1 MVGDITAARKVK
13 VLDTPDGELEHY
25 YKNKIPMPDH
35 WGNYFYLELHS
46 LRNDRVIIKATT
58 YELTVKT

>member
-35 WGNYFYLELHS
+35 WGNYFYL
-46 LRNDRVIIKATT
+46 
-58 YELTVKT
+58 